1 MLADVLREELEV
13 VFCGTAV
20 GKKSA
25 SRGAYY
31 AGPGNKF
38 WRTLFEMELTPRLF
52 QPSEFPELL
61 GCGIGLT
68 DLVKTRA
75 GRDSALSASDFDW
88 QSLYEKVKKF
98 FPHVL
103 AFNGKRAAEAF
114 LDHPVTYGLQKEK
127 IGDTF
132 LFVLP
137 STSGAASGYWD
148 EVYWA
153 ELADFLKDGGI
164 HERWQ
169 EQYKK

>member
-1 MLADVLREELEV
+1 MLPDVLREELEV

-31 AGPGNKF
+31 TWPGNKF
-38 WRTLFEMELTPRLF
+38 WRSLFEMELTPRLF
-52 QPSEFPELL
+52 RPGEFSELL
-61 GCGIGLT
+61 ECGIGLT
-68 DLVKTRA
+68 DLAKARA
-75 GRDSALSASDFDW
+75 GRDRALAASDFDCG
-88 QSLYEKVKKF
+88 SLREKVKRF

-103 AFNGKRAAEAF
+103 AFNGKRAAEIF
-114 LDHPVTYGLQKEK
+114 LGQAVTYGLQKEK

-132 LFVLP
+132 IFVLP

-148 EVYWA
+148 EVFWA
-153 ELADFLKDGGI
+153 ELADFLKEGGI

-169 EQYKK
+169 EKYKK